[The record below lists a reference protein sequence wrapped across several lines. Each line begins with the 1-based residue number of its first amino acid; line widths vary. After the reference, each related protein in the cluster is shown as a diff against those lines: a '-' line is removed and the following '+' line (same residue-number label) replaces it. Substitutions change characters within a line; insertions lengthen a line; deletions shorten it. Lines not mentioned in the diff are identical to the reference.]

1 MNVDVSFSLVIV
13 NVGVGSNRRRLHPHI
28 GWGLGT
34 PGVRSQPAVA
44 NFSRIDTRGTA
55 CLKIVCGK
63 PGDVDQQPRAADISR
78 ARRRLG
84 QHAGRLVHELLLR
97 RRVTER
103 TDGRV
108 RSGQRLTRV
117 GFATMLWVSVL
128 GMVLDGTVGSV
139 ALVVAFAL
147 ALLVAAVVLAR
158 TLSRPDGRLLP
169 TPSMQLDILRSLVL
183 PDSLADRIDVGLLI
197 VDVAGI
203 AAFGLAV
210 IRLG

>member
-1 MNVDVSFSLVIV
+1 
-13 NVGVGSNRRRLHPHI
+13 
-28 GWGLGT
+28 
-34 PGVRSQPAVA
+34 
-44 NFSRIDTRGTA
+44 
-55 CLKIVCGK
+55 
-63 PGDVDQQPRAADISR
+63 
-78 ARRRLG
+78 
-84 QHAGRLVHELLLR
+84 
-97 RRVTER
+97 
-103 TDGRV
+103 
-108 RSGQRLTRV
+108 
-117 GFATMLWVSVL
+117 MLWVSVL